1 MNILSATPRVA
12 PDLLKVLAFPSDI
25 TVRKSSVDQE
35 DLKQNWNVRKK
46 GHTSLCDR
54 QAYDF
59 SNALLTKE
67 RNLTGRQSSAVGLS
81 STFLDKGT
89 TDETFQPFEKQDS
102 FRHILKAVKSSA
114 SLYES
119 SGLKYCRNFTKI
131 QSGPDDFEESS
142 FIISYRN
149 IVQFQIRSRSL
160 NR

>member
-35 DLKQNWNVRKK
+35 DLKQNWTSEKK
-46 GHTSLCDR
+46 VTLLYVIDKPMI
-54 QAYDF
+54 F

-67 RNLTGRQSSAVGLS
+67 RNLTGRYSSAVGLS

-102 FRHILKAVKSSA
+102 FRHILKAVRSSA

-119 SGLKYCRNFTKI
+119 SSLKCCRNFTKI

-149 IVQFQIRSRSL
+149 IVQFQIRSRRL
-160 NR
+160 TR